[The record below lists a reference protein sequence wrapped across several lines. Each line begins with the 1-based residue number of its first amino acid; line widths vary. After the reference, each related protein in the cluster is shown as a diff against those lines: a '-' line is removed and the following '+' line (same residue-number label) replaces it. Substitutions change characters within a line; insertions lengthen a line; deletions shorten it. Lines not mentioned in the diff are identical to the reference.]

1 MLLLIN
7 NFMSSLLSNMSFILN
22 DVVEPIVN
30 EDISQLAKLWQESKT
45 WIIAFIGGG
54 GSLLLVDIGLRV
66 KNFFNNRKNS
76 KLLQPLFGEL
86 SSAKNVLVEL
96 GKAMVGDNK
105 EIKEIVK
112 SVVKELVSSNL
123 EQNLKN
129 NNVVNLLVELL
140 TVNISLSTSPTQLKT
155 KALDILKQL
164 NIDLKS
170 ISLLED
176 SIKLGKSSE
185 TSVDGKNKDVLKSII
200 EDNDD
205 EFEHNL

>member
-45 WIIAFIGGG
+45 WIIAFVGGG

-76 KLLQPLFGEL
+76 KLLQPLFGEV

-112 SVVKELVSSNL
+112 GVVKELVSSNF
-123 EQNLKN
+123 EQNIKN

-164 NIDLKS
+164 NIDFKS

-185 TSVDGKNKDVLKSII
+185 TSVDGKSKDVLKAII

-205 EFEHNL
+205 ELEHNL

>member
-7 NFMSSLLSNMSFILN
+7 NFMSSLLSNISFILN

-45 WIIAFIGGG
+45 WIIAFVGGG

-76 KLLQPLFGEL
+76 KLLQPLFGEV

-112 SVVKELVSSNL
+112 GVVKELVSSNL

-176 SIKLGKSSE
+176 SIQLGKSSE
-185 TSVDGKNKDVLKSII
+185 TSVDGKSKDVLKAII

>member
-45 WIIAFIGGG
+45 WIIAFVGGG

-76 KLLQPLFGEL
+76 KLLQPLFGEV

-123 EQNLKN
+123 EQNIKN

-176 SIKLGKSSE
+176 SIQLGKSSE
-185 TSVDGKNKDVLKSII
+185 TSVDGKSKDVLKAII